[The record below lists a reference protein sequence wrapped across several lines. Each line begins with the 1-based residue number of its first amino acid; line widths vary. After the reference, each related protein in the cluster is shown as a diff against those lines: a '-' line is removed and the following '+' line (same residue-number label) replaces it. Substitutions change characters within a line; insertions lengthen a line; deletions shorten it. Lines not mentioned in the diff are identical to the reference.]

1 TAQRPAAGREELPG
15 RAPHRRGPRD
25 GPLTRTA
32 PDPLITLGPAR
43 RRWPPTYRRC
53 SGRELLGDGGGLGLA
68 VQADPVPGLR
78 VVDDAAVEGRD
89 AGGPELAHRQLQL
102 LVEDLQHAQP
112 ALLAGRGVAVTP
124 GTADGD
130 QVRPHRE
137 GLDDV
142 VTGADPAVED
152 DGEIVAHG
160 VDDRGQHADGARRG
174 VELAATVV
182 GDVDALHADL
192 PGAQ

>member
-1 TAQRPAAGREELPG
+1 RPGRRAGRARGPPAARAPGRPRGGRRGALLPRLAPQPLHRGRAAVDRRRRDRGAHEKLRAVRREGLLLEHVQSGTLQPATAQRPAAGREELPG

-78 VVDDAAVEGRD
+78 VVDDAAVEG
-89 AGGPELAHRQLQL
+89 
-102 LVEDLQHAQP
+102 
-112 ALLAGRGVAVTP
+112 
-124 GTADGD
+124 
-130 QVRPHRE
+130 
-137 GLDDV
+137 
-142 VTGADPAVED
+142 
-152 DGEIVAHG
+152 
-160 VDDRGQHADGARRG
+160 
-174 VELAATVV
+174 
-182 GDVDALHADL
+182 
-192 PGAQ
+192 